1 MTEELGQKALD
12 RLVKSIISVENI
24 TDKNKI
30 GFFVKNLPARD
41 SLALR
46 RFLDK
51 NEPGVIMKDWMT
63 CPSCHEQSEVA
74 LPMGASFFWPD
85 TE

>member
-1 MTEELGQKALD
+1 MWCKKQANV
-12 RLVKSIISVENI
+12 VKSIISVENV

-30 GFFVKNLPARD
+30 NFFVKNLPARD

-51 NEPGVIMKDWMT
+51 YEPGVIMKDWMS
-63 CPSCHEQSEVA
+63 CPSCLEESEVN